1 MTNIPDNMLAIEI
14 VSKGNSGKFQPT
26 QRKIPIPKATEV
38 LVKVAAAGI
47 NRPDVMQR
55 QGLYPPPEGA
65 SDIPGLEISGTIIKL
80 GNQVKTLRVGDKI
93 CALVTGGGY
102 AEYCLADERLC
113 LAIPK
118 GFSLIQAAA
127 IPETFFTVWS
137 NLFNRAGII
146 ADETLL
152 VHGGT
157 SGIGTTAIQLAKNFG
172 IRIIITAGT
181 DEKCHFCLK
190 LGADAA
196 INYHTE
202 DFVKVIKSI
211 TEEKGVNVVLDIIGG
226 DYFPR
231 NLKCLS
237 EDGKLVQIAIQ
248 KGPKSEINLLP
259 IMLKRLT
266 VTGSTLRS
274 RDLGFKEN
282 IADQLLKNVW
292 PLFESGKIA
301 PVIYK
306 TFPLTKASKAHE
318 LMESSQHIGK
328 IVLTIN

>member
-1 MTNIPDNMLAIEI
+1 MLAIEI
-14 VSKGNSGKFQPT
+14 VHDGNNGKLRPTHREIPNPKG
-26 QRKIPIPKATEV
+26 TEV
-38 LVKVAAAGI
+38 LIKVSAAGV

-55 QGLYPPPEGA
+55 QGLYPPPAGA

-80 GNQVKTLRVGDKI
+80 GNQVKNCRVGDKI

-113 LAIPK
+113 LALPK
-118 GFSLIQAAA
+118 GFSFMQAAA

-137 NLFNRAGII
+137 NLFARAALKAG
-146 ADETLL
+146 ETLL

-172 IRIIITAGT
+172 ISIIVTART
-181 DEKCHFCLK
+181 DKKCQFCLE

-196 INYHTE
+196 INYQTE
-202 DFVKVIKSI
+202 DFVKAIKSI
-211 TEEKGVNVVLDIIGG
+211 TEEKGVNVVLDMIGG
-226 DYFPR
+226 NYFPR

-237 EDGKLVQIAIQ
+237 EDGRLVQIAIQ
-248 KGPKSEINLLP
+248 NGTKSEINLLAV
-259 IMLKRLT
+259 MLKRLT

-274 RDLGFKEN
+274 RSVDFKEK
-282 IADQLLKNVW
+282 IANQLLKNVW
-292 PLFESGKIA
+292 PLFESGKIN
-301 PVIYK
+301 PVID
-306 TFPLTKASKAHE
+306 TIFPLAEASKAHE